1 MADKI
6 MLFAIPGFFI
16 LMALELL
23 AAWIMKRRVYR
34 LNDAINSIGLGVL
47 SQIVGVFAKLLTI
60 GIYAWV
66 VQRVALFELS
76 MQSAWVWITALILFG
91 PAIED
96 SATGKDVWLAAAMRC
111 GLYLLVAGYG
121 WLCILLL
128 EQWWPVGRPLAEDK
142 LGD

>member
-47 SQIVGVFAKLLTI
+47 SQVVGVFTKLLTI

-66 VQRVALFELS
+66 AQRVALFEFR
-76 MQSAWVWITALILFG
+76 WTRRG
-91 PAIED
+91 
-96 SATGKDVWLAAAMRC
+96 C
-111 GLYLLVAGYG
+111 GS
-121 WLCILLL
+121 
-128 EQWWPVGRPLAEDK
+128 PP
-142 LGD
+142 